1 MLLVYKNKGIL
12 VPVYFGVSVLTTA
25 LISGVLKRNV
35 GGLFASAYS
44 LWILFGI
51 GALISGIWTI
61 LTSEVYTQV
70 NGVRVKVD
78 FESSFFFI
86 PMRIF
91 GWILIGIGLIS
102 LGWGIWVTMQ
112 NHGFSQTL

>member
-12 VPVYFGVSVLTTA
+12 VPVYFGISVLTTA
-25 LISGVLKRNV
+25 VSSGVLKRNV
-35 GGLFASAYS
+35 GGVFAADYS
-44 LWILFGI
+44 LWILMGI

-61 LTSEVYTQV
+61 LTSEVYTEV
-70 NGVRVKVD
+70 NGVRIKVD
-78 FESSFFFI
+78 FDSSLFFI

-91 GWILIGIGLIS
+91 GWILVGIGLIA

-112 NHGFSQTL
+112 NLGISPA